1 MAAALALL
9 SSVLWGTADFLG
21 GTATRRL
28 PVLTVL
34 RASQLVAL
42 VGLVPVAI
50 VTGELGAERGY
61 VLPGIAAGV
70 IGMVAL
76 GSFYRALALGTM
88 GIVAPIAA
96 LGVVV
101 PITVGLARGEAPT
114 ALQGAGMVVAI
125 VGVVLA
131 SGQELRGEPTGVGA
145 RPMLLAAVAAAGF
158 GCVLLLVAEGSD
170 AGGSAVMMLLTMRCA
185 SVVVLGVL
193 GLARP
198 AEASVRGDVPLLV
211 VIGVCDVAAN
221 GAFAVASQSELVSI
235 TAVLASLYP
244 VVTALLARQVHH
256 ERLTPIQLAG
266 VGGALLGVALL
277 ASG

>member
-1 MAAALALL
+1 
-9 SSVLWGTADFLG
+9 
-21 GTATRRL
+21 
-28 PVLTVL
+28 
-34 RASQLVAL
+34 
-42 VGLVPVAI
+42 
-50 VTGELGAERGY
+50 
-61 VLPGIAAGV
+61 
-70 IGMVAL
+70 
-76 GSFYRALALGTM
+76 
-88 GIVAPIAA
+88 
-96 LGVVV
+96 
-101 PITVGLARGEAPT
+101 
-114 ALQGAGMVVAI
+114 
-125 VGVVLA
+125 
-131 SGQELRGEPTGVGA
+131 
-145 RPMLLAAVAAAGF
+145 MLLAAVAAAGF